1 MLSCTSALCSRTLF
15 KVVDEKQSHVLY
27 NLGLSATR
35 DDQKILAEPNSQ
47 QDRSETVSSTPG
59 EFHGF
64 VPTTVSST
72 VAASSS
78 PFDHAS

>member
-1 MLSCTSALCSRTLF
+1 M
-15 KVVDEKQSHVLY
+15 LY
-27 NLGLSATR
+27 NLGLSAIR
-35 DDQKILAEPNSQ
+35 DDKKILTEPNSRH
-47 QDRSETVSSTPG
+47 DRSEKVSSTPG